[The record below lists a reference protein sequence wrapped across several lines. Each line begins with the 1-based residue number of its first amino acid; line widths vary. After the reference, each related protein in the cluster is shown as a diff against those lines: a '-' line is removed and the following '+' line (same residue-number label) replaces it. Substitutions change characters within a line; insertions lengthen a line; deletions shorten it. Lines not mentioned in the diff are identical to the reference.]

1 MRMRHIIQIFA
12 VFIVVMSTAS
22 AAPSSSKK
30 KKNARPTDAERG
42 NELYERHCVQC
53 HGAKADGKGPMA
65 SALVSEMPNLRGV
78 ITKET
83 LDKYVAVVQ
92 RGKNAM
98 PGFELSFDQHDTRR
112 VLREMIRRGV
122 DAEEMSE
129 EDKDA
134 PPTPP
139 ENEQDVTP

>member
-1 MRMRHIIQIFA
+1 MNCPIF
-12 VFIVVMSTAS
+12 
-22 AAPSSSKK
+22 
-30 KKNARPTDAERG
+30 G
-42 NELYERHCVQC
+42 
-53 HGAKADGKGPMA
+53 
-65 SALVSEMPNLRGV
+65 GV

-122 DAEEMSE
+122 DAEEMSK
-129 EDKDA
+129 EDKDT
-134 PPTPP
+134 PPTPA

>member
-1 MRMRHIIQIFA
+1 MRMRYVIQIFA
-12 VFIVVMSTAS
+12 LLIVVMSTAS

-30 KKNARPTDAERG
+30 KKNARPTDSERG

-53 HGAKADGKGPMA
+53 HGVKADGKGPMA
-65 SALVSEMPNLRGV
+65 SALVGGMPNLRGV

-98 PGFELSFDQHDTRR
+98 PGFELSFDTHDTRR
-112 VLREMIRRGV
+112 VLRELIRRGV
-122 DAEEMSE
+122 DAKEAPNSV
-129 EDKDA
+129 EDTPSSPREPEKDVA
-134 PPTPP
+134 P
-139 ENEQDVTP
+139 

>member
-1 MRMRHIIQIFA
+1 MRMRYIIQIFA
-12 VFIVVMSTAS
+12 LLIFVMSTAS

-112 VLREMIRRGV
+112 VLRELIRRGV
-122 DAEEMSE
+122 DAEEAPNSA
-129 EDKDA
+129 KDT
-134 PPTPP
+134 PPTPTETEEVVAP
-139 ENEQDVTP
+139 

>member
-122 DAEEMSE
+122 DAEEMSK
-129 EDKDA
+129 EDKDT
-134 PPTPP
+134 PPTPA

>member
-1 MRMRHIIQIFA
+1 
-12 VFIVVMSTAS
+12 
-22 AAPSSSKK
+22 
-30 KKNARPTDAERG
+30 
-42 NELYERHCVQC
+42 
-53 HGAKADGKGPMA
+53 
-65 SALVSEMPNLRGV
+65 MPNLRGV

-92 RGKNAM
+92 RGKCDA
-98 PGFELSFDQHDTRR
+98 GFELSFDQHDTRR

-122 DAEEMSE
+122 DAEEMSK

-139 ENEQDVTP
+139 KMNKM

>member
-122 DAEEMSE
+122 DAEERPK
-129 EDKDA
+129 EDKDT

>member
-1 MRMRHIIQIFA
+1 MRLRRA
-12 VFIVVMSTAS
+12 SRTLALLIVLVSTAS

-42 NELYERHCVQC
+42 HELYERHCVQC
-53 HGAKADGKGPMA
+53 HGAKADGQGPMA
-65 SALVSEMPNLRGV
+65 SALVSEIPNLRGV

-83 LDKYVAVVQ
+83 LDKYVSVVQ
-92 RGKNAM
+92 RGQNAM

-122 DAEEMSE
+122 DTEETPK
-129 EDKDA
+129 EDKDT

-139 ENEQDVTP
+139 ETEQDVAP